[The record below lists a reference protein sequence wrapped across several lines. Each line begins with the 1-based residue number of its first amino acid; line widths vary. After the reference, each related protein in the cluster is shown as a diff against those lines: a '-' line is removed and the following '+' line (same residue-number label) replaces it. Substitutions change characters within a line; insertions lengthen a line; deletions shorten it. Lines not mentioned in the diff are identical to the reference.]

1 MRLNT
6 RLIAALLAMLFILA
20 AFSGCKVPE
29 PDIPGDSYTETTT
42 GTNDETPPQD
52 IAITKENSKEYTFIR
67 SWKASDKLKTTLA
80 DNFRPLMEKLKDE
93 NGKSLSISDDW
104 VEDENNIP
112 ASAKEIVVGET
123 NRPDGKRLFSS
134 LREKDYLIKYENG
147 RIFILG
153 GSDEST
159 LAALDRFFSEFVDK
173 ESGEVRFT
181 DKLDILM
188 KYDYPLAS
196 ISIDGVSISEYTVV
210 VPEKCDLYTTFAAEN
225 LNDYLCANAGFM
237 LKTASDK
244 AESTEYEILIGNTN
258 RPESKVTASIGDGE
272 YILYKA
278 DKKIVCLGNSYM
290 VGGGVGMIC
299 DRLDATKSNL
309 DVNITDIP
317 KEAKAEKFT
326 FLKAKSAI
334 LLIGDGMGFNTIAMA
349 ELKIGKF
356 NGFNLPNQGQS
367 ITASINTLKNP
378 ATPTDSAAGGTA
390 LSSGYKT
397 INKYV
402 GLDQNLKAVKNLREL
417 AHEKGLRTGV
427 LTTDVITGATPAA
440 FLAHQKSRNDTAE
453 IQSQIDKLIKDGKVD
468 VTAGS
473 LGNAFVPTTK
483 ETLRSLS
490 AGGSG
495 FFMMAEEAYIDKNSH
510 SNKKTE
516 CISTVKR
523 LSEEIAYCT
532 EFVLCHRDTVLVITA
547 DHETGGIVPD
557 GNGDYKYTLTSHST
571 ANVPIMAIGYGT
583 EYFNGKTMQNIYIAK
598 FLAKIYGE
606 DNFGMHWKD

>member
-1 MRLNT
+1 MKFNT
-6 RLIAALLAMLFILA
+6 RLIAALLAMLFVLA
-20 AFSGCKVPE
+20 AFSGCKVPS
-29 PDIPGDSYTETTT
+29 PDVPGDSYTETTT
-42 GTNDETPPQD
+42 GTTDDTPPQE
-52 IAITKENSKEYTFIR
+52 IAITKENSKEYAFIR

-80 DNFRPLMEKLKDE
+80 DNFRPLMEKLKDDK
-93 NGKSLSISDDW
+93 GKSLSISDDW
-104 VEDENNIP
+104 VDDENNIP

-147 RIFILG
+147 RVFILG

-159 LAALDRFFSEFVDK
+159 LTALDRFFNEFVDK
-173 ESGEVRFT
+173 ESGEVHFT

-188 KYDYPLAS
+188 KYDYPIAS
-196 ISIDGVSISEYTVV
+196 ISIDGVSISEYTLV
-210 VPEKCDLYTTFAAEN
+210 VPEKCDLYTTYAAEN
-225 LNDYLCANAGFM
+225 LNDYIHTNAGFS
-237 LKTASDK
+237 LKTVSDK
-244 AESTEYEILIGNTN
+244 TEASEYEILIGNTN

-299 DRLDATKSNL
+299 DRLDATKINL
-309 DVNITDIP
+309 DVNITDLP

-326 FLKAKSAI
+326 FLKARSAI
-334 LLIGDGMGFNTIAMA
+334 LLIGDGMGFNTLAMA
-349 ELKIGKF
+349 ELKKGRF

-367 ITASINTLKNP
+367 ITASVNTLKDP

-402 GLDQNLKAVKNLREL
+402 GLDQNLKSVKNLREL
-417 AHEKGLRTGV
+417 AQEKGLRTGII
-427 LTTDVITGATPAA
+427 TTDVITGATPAA

-453 IQSQIDKLIKDGKVD
+453 IQAQIDKLVKDGKVD

-473 LGNAFVPTTK
+473 LGNAFTSTTK
-483 ETLRSLS
+483 DTLRTLS

-510 SNKKTE
+510 TNNKTE
-516 CISTVKR
+516 CISTVDR
-523 LSEEIAYCT
+523 FSDVIAYCT
-532 EFVLCHRDTVLVITA
+532 EFVLCHRDTVMVITA

-557 GNGDYKYTLTSHST
+557 GNGDYKYTLTAHST
-571 ANVPIMAIGYGT
+571 ANVPIMAIGDGT

-606 DNFGMHWKD
+606 DNFGMDWKD

>member
-606 DNFGMHWKD
+606 DNFGMDWKD

>member
-1 MRLNT
+1 MRFNT

-52 IAITKENSKEYTFIR
+52 ITITKENSKEYTFIR

-159 LAALDRFFSEFVDK
+159 LTALDRFFSEFVDK

-244 AESTEYEILIGNTN
+244 AEATEYEILIGNTN

-367 ITASINTLKNP
+367 ITASINTLNNP

-402 GLDQNLKAVKNLREL
+402 GLDRNLKAVKNLREL

-606 DNFGMHWKD
+606 DNFGMDWKD